1 MPIKESFFIKKGFS
15 MPVYLWEGV
24 TRKNE
29 LKIGEIEAADELAV
43 RTFLRRQGFKSL
55 EIKKKPKDL
64 TEYLPFLAGK
74 VKEKNVVVFCRVF
87 STMISAGLPLIQCL
101 DLLAQQESNK
111 AFAKIIREIK
121 EDIEGGTS
129 LTDALKKYPKVFDE
143 LFTNLIA
150 AGEAGGVLDVV
161 LERLSNYME
170 KAMKLKSRVKGAM
183 VYPASILLISLG
195 VVALLLIK
203 VIPVFRG
210 MFESMG
216 GELPPLTAVMIA
228 ASDFAQSYWWIILG
242 ILVLIYV
249 IYNRVYKIEKGRW
262 AIDSL
267 LLKMPL
273 FGELL
278 KKVAVAKFSR
288 TLATMLSSGVSILE
302 GLSIVS
308 KTSGN
313 VVVEDAL
320 LKTRQSISGGES
332 IAGPLES
339 SGLFPPMVVQMI
351 AVGEATGALDS
362 MLSKIADFY
371 DDEVDAAVSAMM
383 TLMEPLMI
391 VFLGGIVGTMIVA
404 MYLPIFKMAALIG

>member
-1 MPIKESFFIKKGFS
+1 MQIKKSFFIKKGFS

-24 TRKNE
+24 TRKDE
-29 LKIGEIEAADELAV
+29 LKKGEIEAADELAV

-129 LTDALKKYPKVFDE
+129 LTDALKKYPKIFDE

-161 LERLSNYME
+161 LDRLSNYME

-242 ILVLIYV
+242 ILVLIYI

-332 IAGPLES
+332 IAGPLEA

>member
-1 MPIKESFFIKKGFS
+1 

-24 TRKNE
+24 TRKDE
-29 LKIGEIEAADELAV
+29 LKKGEIEAADELAV

-64 TEYLPFLAGK
+64 AEYLPFLAGK

-228 ASDFAQSYWWIILG
+228 ASDFAQSYWWIILS

-273 FGELL
+273 LGELL